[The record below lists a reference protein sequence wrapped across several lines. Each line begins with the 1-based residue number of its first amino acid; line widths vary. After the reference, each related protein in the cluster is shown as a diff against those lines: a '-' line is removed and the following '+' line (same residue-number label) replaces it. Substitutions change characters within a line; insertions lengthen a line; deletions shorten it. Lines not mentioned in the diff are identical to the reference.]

1 MNDAVLNKSTAL
13 AAALLTYYG
22 TEGTRLSVR
31 VKLLAR
37 WLKLYPEPWVRAALI
52 ESIYQGR
59 YKTISVEQLLDRWQ
73 HRGYPVCHFNSEFAR
88 LICQNIP
95 RELAR
100 FPEEKRDHG
109 FSRKS
114 YHREQPVVLPE
125 PNSDAPCFAST
136 SAMELPSEL
145 ESKADLPQLE
155 TTPSSAGADGQQPQ
169 EQREAIAE
177 AATVTTVLD
186 DPASEWA
193 LVDQANDT
201 IADEFEI
208 FEMGKGNGSAAI
220 ESIHPFI
227 LESESDEFCEKL
239 MAIASRPH

>member
-1 MNDAVLNKSTAL
+1 MNDAVSSKSTAV

-59 YKTISVEQLLDRWQ
+59 YKTVSVEQLLERWQ
-73 HRGYPVCHFNSEFAR
+73 HRGHPVCHFNSEFAR
-88 LICQNIP
+88 FICQNIP
-95 RELAR
+95 RDLAR

-114 YHREQPVVLPE
+114 HYREQLVVLPE
-125 PNSDAPCFAST
+125 PDPPCSASPPAT
-136 SAMELPSEL
+136 VLPSEP
-145 ESKADLPQLE
+145 ESIADLPQPE
-155 TTPSSAGADGQQPQ
+155 TTPSSALADEQQPQ
-169 EQREAIAE
+169 EQREGIAE
-177 AATVTTVLD
+177 AVTVTAVSD
-186 DPASEWA
+186 DPTSESE
-193 LVDQANDT
+193 LVEQESET
-201 IADEFEI
+201 IADEFET
-208 FEMGKGNGSAAI
+208 FEMVKGSGPAAI

-239 MAIASRPH
+239 VAIASRTH

>member
-1 MNDAVLNKSTAL
+1 MNDAVSNKSTAL

-59 YKTISVEQLLDRWQ
+59 YKTVSVEQLLERWQ
-73 HRGYPVCHFNSEFAR
+73 HRGQPVCHFNSEFAR
-88 LICQNIP
+88 FICQNIP
-95 RELAR
+95 RELSR

-109 FSRKS
+109 FSRKFH
-114 YHREQPVVLPE
+114 YREQPAALPE
-125 PNSDAPCFAST
+125 SDSPYPASPP
-136 SAMELPSEL
+136 AMALPFEL
-145 ESKADLPQLE
+145 ESIAGLPQPE
-155 TTPSSAGADGQQPQ
+155 TPPEPALADEQQPQ
-169 EQREAIAE
+169 EQQEVIAEVATAIA
-177 AATVTTVLD
+177 ASD
-186 DPASEWA
+186 DPTFEAE
-193 LVDQANDT
+193 LVDQGSGT
-201 IADEFEI
+201 IADKSEAFAMFKE
-208 FEMGKGNGSAAI
+208 NGPAAI

-239 MAIASRPH
+239 MAIASRPQ

>member
-1 MNDAVLNKSTAL
+1 MNDAVSNKSTAL

-59 YKTISVEQLLDRWQ
+59 YKTVSVEQLLERWQ
-73 HRGYPVCHFNSEFAR
+73 HRGQPVCHFNSEFAR

-109 FSRKS
+109 FSRKFH
-114 YHREQPVVLPE
+114 YREQPVALPE
-125 PNSDAPCFAST
+125 LDSPYPASPLVR
-136 SAMELPSEL
+136 ELPSEL
-145 ESKADLPQLE
+145 ESIADLPQLE
-155 TTPSSAGADGQQPQ
+155 TPPSPALADEQQPQ
-169 EQREAIAE
+169 EQQEVIAEVATAIA
-177 AATVTTVLD
+177 ASD
-186 DPASEWA
+186 DPTSEA
-193 LVDQANDT
+193 KRVDQESET
-201 IADEFEI
+201 IADQFDAFAI
-208 FEMGKGNGSAAI
+208 FKGNGPAAI